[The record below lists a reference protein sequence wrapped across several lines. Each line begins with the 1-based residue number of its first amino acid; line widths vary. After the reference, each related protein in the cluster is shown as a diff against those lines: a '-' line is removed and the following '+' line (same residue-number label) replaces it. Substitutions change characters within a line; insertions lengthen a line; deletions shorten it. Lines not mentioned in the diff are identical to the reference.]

1 MSLNHR
7 AKLRLLVRNAVS
19 EGFREKLKDN
29 QLTVEMYDTMQ
40 ACGDGFP
47 NLNEV
52 SEEIGILG
60 PSLSRIINKLS
71 GACLININ
79 TDSSDRRKKILS
91 LTGKGKR
98 MLKRMQRLEEKLS

>member
-7 AKLRLLVRNAVS
+7 AQLRLLIRNAVS
-19 EGFREKLKDN
+19 EGFRDKLKDN

-52 SEEIGILG
+52 SEETGILG
-60 PSLSRIINKLS
+60 PSLSRIINKLN
-71 GACLININ
+71 GFGLIEIRFNPH
-79 TDSSDRRKKILS
+79 DKRHKILR
-91 LTGKGKR
+91 LTNKGKCL
-98 MLKRMQRLEEKLS
+98 LKRMQKWEEKLS